1 MSDDTMSEEEYKQHI
16 REIFCGI
23 FTTSTEPQSS
33 NEVVNE
39 HLILSSIRKKDLKLK
54 DSEGNEYTV
63 AKLNINNQF
72 KTNQK
77 EAKQMNQNQ
86 PCWKT
91 KEKLVLSNDDTLM
104 HLLDRINVGF
114 SSFVSNNLNHY
125 LKNEEKAQVLWF
137 LGNMKEV
144 QNTLHDDCNVIV
156 IPDYIAGKLNAM
168 FNRDEKE
175 KALEIFNGK
184 IVDMYKVS
192 SAMKSL
198 ETSLNAF
205 AHIIKSNSSLG
216 VEVGLS
222 HMVIGDSNIFTAV
235 EKLIGINNLNK
246 GFSCYVKSLMEAF
259 FKTQNV
265 LENQLIIPKSI
276 DYLKLMSS
284 ENGALDG
291 LIFEFFKSSFTHVS
305 VHLKDLVTHPKYRF
319 LDMHQNPFYAM
330 MLESQERQKNI
341 PNPLPQGQQ
350 MGIPNPLPQGQKM
363 GIPNPL
369 PQGMCPPQWQQMGY
383 PNPFFQG
390 QQMNIPNPL
399 PQGAYPNHVPQ
410 WQQTSFVPQRQQMGI
425 PTPPPQNQY
434 HNPFN
439 DMSFVF
445 QNPQTQGYQT
455 EIPNPSTQGIDPNPS
470 SQEQQM
476 GIPNPPQGMD
486 SVQAPECQTS
496 DSH

>member
-1 MSDDTMSEEEYKQHI
+1 MSDDTIKDVNECLINSI
-16 REIFCGI
+16 REK
-23 FTTSTEPQSS
+23 E
-33 NEVVNE
+33 
-39 HLILSSIRKKDLKLK
+39 LKLK

-86 PCWKT
+86 PRWKT
-91 KEKLVLSNDDTLM
+91 KEKLILSNDDSLM
-104 HLLDRINVGF
+104 HLLDCINVGF

-125 LKNEEKAQVLWF
+125 LKNNDKAQVLWF

-156 IPDYIAGKLNAM
+156 IPDYIAGKLNEM
-168 FNRDEKE
+168 FYRDEKE

-192 SAMKSL
+192 STMKSL

-305 VHLKDLVTHPKYRF
+305 VHLKDLVAHPKYRF

-350 MGIPNPLPQGQKM
+350 MGIPNPLPQG
-363 GIPNPL
+363 
-369 PQGMCPPQWQQMGY
+369 MCPPQWQQMGFS
-383 PNPFFQG
+383 NPFFQG
-390 QQMNIPNPL
+390 QQMGIPNPL
-399 PQGAYPNHVPQ
+399 PQGAYPNHVPH
-410 WQQTSFVPQRQQMGI
+410 WQQMGI
-425 PTPPPQNQY
+425 APQGQHMGIPNPLTQDPC
-434 HNPFN
+434 HNPFK

-445 QNPQTQGYQT
+445 QNPQTQGYQA
-455 EIPNPSTQGIDPNPS
+455 EIPNPSTQGVNPNPS
-470 SQEQQM
+470 TQEQQM
-476 GIPNPPQGMD
+476 DVPNPPQGVD
-486 SVQAPECQTS
+486 SVQTPQCQNNN
-496 DSH
+496 SH

>member
-1 MSDDTMSEEEYKQHI
+1 MSDDTIKDVNECLINSI
-16 REIFCGI
+16 REK
-23 FTTSTEPQSS
+23 E
-33 NEVVNE
+33 
-39 HLILSSIRKKDLKLK
+39 LKLK

-125 LKNEEKAQVLWF
+125 LKNNDKAQVLWF

-144 QNTLHDDCNVIV
+144 QNALHDDCNVIV
-156 IPDYIAGKLNAM
+156 IPDYIAGKLNEM
-168 FNRDEKE
+168 FYRDEKE

-192 SAMKSL
+192 STMKSL

-205 AHIIKSNSSLG
+205 SHIIKSNSSLG

-265 LENQLIIPKSI
+265 LDNQLIIPKSI

-363 GIPNPL
+363 
-369 PQGMCPPQWQQMGY
+369 
-383 PNPFFQG
+383 
-390 QQMNIPNPL
+390 NIPNPL

-410 WQQTSFVPQRQQMGI
+410 WQQTGFVPQSQQMGI
-425 PTPPPQNQY
+425 PTPPPQNQCY
-434 HNPFN
+434 NPFK

-455 EIPNPSTQGIDPNPS
+455 EIPNPSTQ
-470 SQEQQM
+470 EQQM
-476 GIPNPPQGMD
+476 DVPNPPQGVD
-486 SVQAPECQTS
+486 SVQTPQCQTS